1 MTAASAFP
9 PQTTLLIGGSN
20 GTATLCAI
28 LGDKSNPNNINHTL
42 RVATRSA
49 KTYLNEDGVI
59 PRVWRCQEKKH
70 ISDLVA
76 SDMLPTRVMT
86 HVGAPDSVFVY
97 ANNDT
102 DDKVVNNS
110 TVVVDT
116 TAIAEEGGR
125 RLLLSP
131 LERAISGISAPD
143 NGGVADI
150 IILACPVSAH
160 LSLLRHVAKAL
171 YHLDTLDLLGGGGGS
186 SSSSSKRN
194 RPPIMIGTLYGAGG
208 FDWQCRVAF
217 FEHRPPSFTSWTRP
231 LGLFALKAFPYLCKS
246 LRPGEVT
253 LHGRFPQLQVAVTPS
268 NAYTRNLCG
277 RLLDRVLQNEVTGK
291 TLDFLGLSANEKWG
305 GDGTVGEEKRVL
317 MQGGTNNYHYGSSS
331 SSSSRRID
339 TVVGARNAMII
350 AAHANKQLRE
360 VKEGHVTGS
369 GSGGA
374 GGGAAAGAITASV
387 SSHPLIAMSH
397 TATSKYYD
405 NNNMAT
411 KNNNNIP
418 STSMLDVL
426 LTQSISD
433 HADPVSTLGFLT
445 CTLNSTNQILHP
457 CILVALFG
465 QSNATNYNDD
475 DDGTIT
481 WNTKKELTPLPRF
494 YADGAARPLAGELIT
509 SIAGGE
515 MYFVIDAIERLLSPR
530 GYDPLSALHGG
541 EPIGRKVMNLLGN
554 SPHDLGVRSG
564 LTDAALQNEWQNL
577 FGGEQREEGEEEEDN
592 DGIINNGDGGFGS
605 TPGLINR
612 ERMLAFLMSYG
623 LKHNSRLGGVLS
635 PCIID
640 ESSKNNED
648 GNIRIRPNPTTR
660 FFTDDV
666 QHGLCIYLG
675 LAELLGFNL
684 ERDMKTTLYVVRR
697 LQHWMKKEFVLPNS
711 GGGGGG
717 VGGGIVSSAKDL
729 AETSAPQAFGI
740 HTVQELKHFLRLDVF
755 GEKHQDRTEDRLRGS
770 GLVSRL

>member
-1 MTAASAFP
+1 MTAATSAFP

-28 LGDKSNPNNINHTL
+28 LGDKSNTTNTNHTV

-49 KTYLNEDGVI
+49 KTYLNDDGLT
-59 PRVWRCQEKKH
+59 PRVWRCTEKKH

-76 SDMLPTRVMT
+76 SDMLPTRITT
-86 HVGAPDSVFVY
+86 HVGSPDSVFVY
-97 ANNDT
+97 GGEEVETNNDT
-102 DDKVVNNS
+102 DKVNTTND
-110 TVVVDT
+110 DT
-116 TAIAEEGGR
+116 IIER
-125 RLLLSP
+125 SSRQQLSP
-131 LERAISGISAPD
+131 LECAISGISAPD

-171 YHLDTLDLLGGGGGS
+171 YHLDALNLLGGGLS
-186 SSSSSKRN
+186 SSSSNNR

-217 FEHRPPSFTSWTRP
+217 FEHRPQSFTTWTRP

-246 LRPGEVT
+246 LQAGEVT

-268 NAYTRNLCG
+268 NAYTREYCG

-305 GDGTVGEEKRVL
+305 GDGTVGEEKKVL
-317 MQGGTNNYHYGSSS
+317 IIGGNYHNNE
-331 SSSSRRID
+331 SSSSRRMD
-339 TVVGARNAMII
+339 TAVGARNAMMI

-369 GSGGA
+369 GSGA
-374 GGGAAAGAITASV
+374 GGGAVAAV
-387 SSHPLIAMSH
+387 SISHPTIAMTH
-397 TATSKYYD
+397 
-405 NNNMAT
+405 NNNMTT
-411 KNNNNIP
+411 KSNIP

-433 HADPVSTLGFLT
+433 HADPISTLGFLT

-465 QSNATNYNDD
+465 GANTTNYNDD
-475 DDGTIT
+475 DNGTII

-494 YADGAARPLAGELIT
+494 YADGAAKPLAGELIT

-541 EPIGRKVMNLLGN
+541 EPIGRKVMNFLGN
-554 SPHDLGVRSG
+554 SPHDLGTRSG
-564 LTDAALQNEWQNL
+564 LTDVALQNEWQNL
-577 FGGEQREEGEEEEDN
+577 FGSRE
-592 DGIINNGDGGFGS
+592 NNFSNIHSEVDTDDGFGS

-612 ERMLAFLMSYG
+612 ERMLAFLMGYG
-623 LKHNSRLGGVLS
+623 LKHNSRLGAVLS

-640 ESSKNNED
+640 ESTKNNED

-697 LQHWMKKEFVLPNS
+697 LQHWMKKEFVLPS
-711 GGGGGG
+711 GGRGG
-717 VGGGIVSSAKDL
+717 VGVGGIVSSAKDL

-740 HTVQELKHFLRLDVF
+740 HSVQELKHFLRLDVF

>member
-1 MTAASAFP
+1 MTASAFP

-28 LGDKSNPNNINHTL
+28 LGDKSNPNNMNHTL

-49 KTYLNEDGVI
+49 KTYLNEDGLT

-76 SDMLPTRVMT
+76 SDMLPTRVTT
-86 HVGAPDSVFVY
+86 HVGSPDSVFVY
-97 ANNDT
+97 GGDETNKKVNTND
-102 DDKVVNNS
+102 
-110 TVVVDT
+110 DT
-116 TAIAEEGGR
+116 NENAR
-125 RLLLSP
+125 QLSP
-131 LERAISGISAPD
+131 LECAISGKSAPD
-143 NGGVADI
+143 NGGVAEI

-160 LSLLRHVAKAL
+160 LSLLRRVAKAL
-171 YHLDTLDLLGGGGGS
+171 YHLDALNLLGGGS
-186 SSSSSKRN
+186 SSN

-217 FEHRPPSFTSWTRP
+217 FEHRPPFFTTWSRS

-246 LRPGEVT
+246 LTAGEVT

-268 NAYTRNLCG
+268 NAYTRNHCG

-305 GDGTVGEEKRVL
+305 GDGTVGEEKKVL
-317 MQGGTNNYHYGSSS
+317 IQGGNYHNG
-331 SSSSRRID
+331 RHID
-339 TVVGARNAMII
+339 NVVGTRNAMMI
-350 AAHANKQLRE
+350 AAQANKQLRE

-369 GSGGA
+369 GSGA
-374 GGGAAAGAITASV
+374 GGAAV
-387 SSHPLIAMSH
+387 SIPHPSIAMPH
-397 TATSKYYD
+397 NTSKYYD
-405 NNNMAT
+405 NSLAS
-411 KNNNNIP
+411 KNNIP
-418 STSMLDVL
+418 PLSMLDVL

-465 QSNATNYNDD
+465 GSNTTNYNDD
-475 DDGTIT
+475 DNGTIT

-494 YADGAARPLAGELIT
+494 YADGAAKPLAGELIT
-509 SIAGGE
+509 SIAGRE

-541 EPIGRKVMNLLGN
+541 EPIGRKVMNFLGN
-554 SPHDLGVRSG
+554 SPHDLGARSG

-577 FGGEQREEGEEEEDN
+577 FGGRQQNYSIHSEEDT
-592 DGIINNGDGGFGS
+592 DGFGS

-612 ERMLAFLMSYG
+612 EGMLAFLMGYG
-623 LKHNSRLGGVLS
+623 LKHNSRLGAVLS

-648 GNIRIRPNPTTR
+648 GNILIRPNPTTR

-684 ERDMKTTLYVVRR
+684 ERDMKTTLFVVRR
-697 LQHWMKKEFVLPNS
+697 LQHWMKKEFVLSSGS
-711 GGGGGG
+711 GGAGEE
-717 VGGGIVSSAKDL
+717 GGIVSSAKDVG
-729 AETSAPQAFGI
+729 ETSAPQAFGI